1 MDVTAI
7 QGARRRRFRR
17 LPGGGASPSLRAA
30 LFLALS
36 TFLCGSVM
44 AGLLFVGIWRH
55 TASEAAHTQAVQ
67 QRDRQQLLATQ
78 RTLAGLKVE
87 LARDQLALGQARRRL
102 ARATSAL
109 VHARHVNG
117 ALTRSLSPSLQAL
130 VQTGATLA
138 RQTATIESELTALE
152 TYAQHPGAAGLDA
165 GYLASQIRYL
175 VGSAAAA
182 ASAAAVLVRHTQD
195 AQAAF
200 STEAKPASD

>member
-1 MDVTAI
+1 
-7 QGARRRRFRR
+7 
-17 LPGGGASPSLRAA
+17 
-30 LFLALS
+30 
-36 TFLCGSVM
+36 M

-67 QRDRQQLLATQ
+67 QRDRQQLLTTQ
-78 RTLAGLKVE
+78 HALVGLKAE
-87 LARDQLALGQARRRL
+87 LAREQAALDRARHRV